1 MKALRF
7 ELFTPTGIF
16 KTPFSLKGIE
26 TYPLPPYSTIIG
38 LLYTAIGRKW
48 QGEEFQIS
56 IQGRHQALFRD
67 YVRFR
72 KYNRKDKLLE
82 TVPIEVPILYQ
93 LELIVHLYGEYE
105 LLREFAEGLRKPKT
119 YLYLSGG
126 EYAVKI
132 RRVDFVELEERK
144 VEELKLEWSAFLP
157 KDRYR
162 ELSLFPSGILYLLP
176 AFLKKE
182 SSLREHNW
190 IEAYYLQSGT
200 VIEEGKVLLE
210 VEGGLPVW
218 L

>member
-1 MKALRF
+1 MKALRL

-105 LLREFAEGLRKPKT
+105 LMREFEEGLKNPQT

-126 EYAVKI
+126 EYPAKI
-132 RRVDFVELEERK
+132 RRIDFVELEERK

>member
-93 LELIVHLYGEYE
+93 LELVVHLYGEYE

-157 KDRYR
+157 KDRYIN
-162 ELSLFPSGILYLLP
+162 LSTYPSGIFYLLP
-176 AFLKKE
+176 TFLKRN
-182 SSLREHNW
+182 SSLREHEW
-190 IEAYYLQSGT
+190 MEVYYLQKGT
-200 VIEEGKVLLE
+200 VVEEGEILMEK
-210 VEGGLPVW
+210 EGGLPVW

>member
-105 LLREFAEGLRKPKT
+105 LLREFAEALKKPQT

-132 RRVDFVELEERK
+132 RRIDFVELEERK
-144 VEELKLEWSAFLP
+144 VEELKLEWSAFLS